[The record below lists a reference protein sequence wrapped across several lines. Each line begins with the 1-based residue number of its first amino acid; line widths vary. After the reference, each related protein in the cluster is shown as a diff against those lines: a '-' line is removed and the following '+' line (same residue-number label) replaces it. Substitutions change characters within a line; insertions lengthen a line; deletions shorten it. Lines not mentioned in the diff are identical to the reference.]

1 MSANGA
7 PNEVLVLRVGS
18 KIVRA
23 SRHGCETCGRGTDTI
38 TLEDGESGMC
48 VLRGIYAE
56 LIWRLMQHDEWKD
69 RKR

>member
-7 PNEVLVLRVGS
+7 PNEVLVLHVGS
-18 KIVRA
+18 KTVRA

-48 VLRGIYAE
+48 VLRGVYAE
-56 LIWRLMQHDEWKD
+56 LVWRLVKQGAWQ
-69 RKR
+69 RQR